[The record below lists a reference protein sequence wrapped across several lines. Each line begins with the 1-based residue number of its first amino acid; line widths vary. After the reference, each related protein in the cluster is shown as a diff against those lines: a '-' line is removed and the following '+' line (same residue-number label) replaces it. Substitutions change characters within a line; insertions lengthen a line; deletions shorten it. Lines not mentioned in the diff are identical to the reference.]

1 MSTALTFT
9 RTGVGLLQKF
19 SEDHKTLGKAL
30 NFHLIAL
37 AYLLCMAMAPFYAR
51 ELR

>member
-1 MSTALTFT
+1 MSIALTFA

-19 SEDHKTLGKAL
+19 SDDHKTLGKL
-30 NFHLIAL
+30 LTLHLIAV